1 MKKIDYCRYYKGEK
15 GSPFGSYPKQFFW
28 SAEKAY
34 ADSVM
39 SDEAFSGLSSLYA
52 NVGGEPVMDM
62 PYELLLTMFSLWSKG
77 QYDILGNIGEFREL
91 LKKW

>member
-34 ADSVM
+34 AESEM
-39 SDEAFSGLSSLYA
+39 SDETFSDLSGLYA

-62 PYELLLTMFSLWSKG
+62 PYELLLTMFSLWGKG
-77 QYDILGNIGEFREL
+77 QYDILANIGEFREL